1 MVIRDCPP
9 SIADQQPLTIEIM
22 STTAE
27 QEEKQLTTPETP
39 EEQVKIPENLPVLPL
54 RDIVIFPFMIVPL
67 FVSRERSI
75 KAVDQALAE
84 NRMILLAAQKDP
96 DKEEPLTSDL
106 YDVGTVAIIMRMLK
120 LPDGRIRILVQG
132 ISRAKINYLDDNSGF
147 LQARIEEL
155 KETPPEQTL
164 ELEALTRNVR
174 ASLDK
179 AVALGKNVSPEVMAI
194 VSTVEEPARLADLAV
209 SNLELKVEDA
219 QSVLELVDIV
229 PRLHRVNELLA
240 KELEVL
246 TVQQEINTQ
255 AKTEI
260 DRSQREFY
268 LRQQLKAIQSELGEG
283 NELAEDIAAYRE
295 KMAKSK
301 MPKAVEE
308 EVDRQLKKLERMHPD
323 AAETGTLRNWLDIM
337 VALPWSKSSKENLD
351 LKKAQEILDED
362 HYGLEKVKERIIE
375 SLAVR
380 KIKEK
385 PKGSILCLVGPPGV
399 GKTSLGRSIARA
411 LNRKFV
417 RLSLG
422 GVHDEAEIRGH
433 RRTYVGAMPGRI
445 IHAIQQAGT
454 NNPLIM
460 LDEIDKVSSDFR
472 GDPSSALLEVLDPEQ
487 NNSFRDNYLNV
498 PFDLSN
504 TMFMTTANVL
514 DTIQPALRDRMEVI
528 RLAGYTEEEKLQIIL
543 RHLLPKQ
550 MDENGIKPE
559 NLQISEPALRDAIAK
574 YTRESG
580 LRQLEREVGKIC
592 RKVARRVAE
601 GNTEQVVVTPENLH
615 EFLGV
620 PKIEP
625 EEILKLDQI
634 GVATGLA
641 VTATGG
647 DILFIEALTMKGKGM
662 LQLTGQLGDVMRESA
677 HAAYSYA
684 KSRAKELDID
694 EDIFTKTDIHLHI
707 PEGAIPK
714 DGPSAGITMA
724 TALVSALSRRPVN
737 KHVAMTGEITLR
749 GNVLPIGGVKEK
761 VLAAHRAQIR
771 KVILPAQNKKD
782 MEDVPEEPKRDME
795 FVFVEHVRQVFD
807 EALLPSSEKTKSAKS
822 KSATGNGKQPGKAP
836 SAKLAVK
843 ADKKKAVKKPKAKA
857 PAGKR

>member
-1 MVIRDCPP
+1 
-9 SIADQQPLTIEIM
+9 M
-22 STTAE
+22 SNTVE
-27 QEEKQLTTPETP
+27 QEEKPTPAELPDEQL
-39 EEQVKIPENLPVLPL
+39 KIPETLPVLPL

-75 KAVDQALAE
+75 RAVDQALAE
-84 NRMILLAAQKDP
+84 NRMIMLAAQKDP
-96 DKEEPLTSDL
+96 NMEEPGAGDL

-132 ISRAKINYLDDNSGF
+132 VARAKINYIEDPSGF

-155 KETPPEQTL
+155 KEAPAQQSL

-174 ASLDK
+174 GSLDK
-179 AVALGKNVSPEVMAI
+179 AVALGKNISPEVMAI
-194 VSTVEEPARLADLAV
+194 VTTVEDPARLADLAA

-219 QSVLELVDIV
+219 QTVLEMIDVV

-240 KELEVL
+240 KEIEVL

-255 AKTEI
+255 AKGEI

-268 LRQQLKAIQSELGEG
+268 LRQQLKAIQAELGEG
-283 NELAEDIAAYRE
+283 NELAEDITAYRE
-295 KMAKSK
+295 KMAKAK

-337 VALPWSKSSKENLD
+337 VALPWSKSSKENHD
-351 LKKAQEILDED
+351 LIKAQEILDED

-375 SLAVR
+375 ALAVR

-385 PKGSILCLVGPPGV
+385 PKGPILCLAGPPGV

-433 RRTYVGAMPGRI
+433 RRTYVGSMPGRI
-445 IHAIQQAGT
+445 IQAVQQAGT
-454 NNPLIM
+454 NNPLLM

-504 TMFMTTANVL
+504 AMFMTTANVL
-514 DTIQPALRDRMEVI
+514 ETIQPALRDRMEII
-528 RLAGYTEEEKLQIIL
+528 RLSGYTEEEKMQIIL
-543 RHLLPKQ
+543 RHVLPKQ
-550 MDENGIKPE
+550 MEENGIKPE
-559 NLQISEPALRDAIAK
+559 HLHISEPALRDIIAK

-592 RKVARRVAE
+592 RKVARRIAE
-601 GNTEQVVVTPENLH
+601 GNSEQLKVTVKNLH

-620 PKIEP
+620 AKVEP
-625 EEILKLDQI
+625 DEMLKHDQV
-634 GVATGLA
+634 GVVTGLA

-647 DILFIEALTMKGKGM
+647 DILFIEAITMRGKGV

-677 HAAYSYA
+677 HAAYSFA
-684 KSRAKELDID
+684 KSRAQDLGID
-694 EDIFTKTDIHLHI
+694 EEVFTKYDIHIHI

-714 DGPSAGITMA
+714 DGPSAGISMA
-724 TALVSALSRRPVN
+724 TALVSVLSNRPVR
-737 KHVAMTGEITLR
+737 KTVAMTGEITLR

-761 VLAAHRAQIR
+761 VLAAYRAQIK
-771 KVILPAQNKKD
+771 KVILPAQNRKD
-782 MEDVPEEPKRDME
+782 MEEVPPEPQREME
-795 FVFVEHVRQVFD
+795 FVFVEHIQEVLR
-807 EALLPSSEKTKSAKS
+807 EALLPASDSLKAETNGKPAGKVAKRVKAAQAPKPAKSTKPAKAVKPTKAVKVVKSAKPV
-822 KSATGNGKQPGKAP
+822 KKTG
-836 SAKLAVK
+836 AKLRA
-843 ADKKKAVKKPKAKA
+843 KK
-857 PAGKR
+857 R

>member
-1 MVIRDCPP
+1 
-9 SIADQQPLTIEIM
+9 M
-22 STTAE
+22 STE
-27 QEEKQLTTPETP
+27 QEEKQTTPEIA
-39 EEQVKIPENLPVLPL
+39 EEQIKVPEILPILPL

-84 NRMILLAAQKDP
+84 NRMIMLAAQKDP
-96 DKEEPLTSDL
+96 DKEEPGVDDL
-106 YDVGTVAIIMRMLK
+106 YDAGTAAIIMRMLK

-132 ISRAKINYLDDNSGF
+132 ISRAKINYIEDNQNF

-155 KETPPEQTL
+155 KEKPAEENL

-174 ASLDK
+174 SSLEK
-179 AVALGKNVSPEVMAI
+179 AVNLGKNISPEVMAI
-194 VSTVEEPARLADLAV
+194 VTTVEDPARLADLAA
-209 SNLELKVEDA
+209 SNIELKVEDA
-219 QSVLELVDIV
+219 QSVLELLDVT

-240 KELEVL
+240 KEIEVL

-255 AKTEI
+255 AKGEI

-268 LRQQLKAIQSELGEG
+268 LRQQLKAIQQELGEG
-283 NELAEDIAAYRE
+283 NELAEDIAQYRE
-295 KMAKSK
+295 KMAKIK
-301 MPKAVEE
+301 MPKPVDE
-308 EVDRQLKKLERMHPD
+308 EVDRQIKKLERMHPD
-323 AAETGTLRNWLDIM
+323 AAETATLRNWLDIM
-337 VALPWSKSSKENLD
+337 VALPWSKHSKENLD
-351 LKKAQEILDED
+351 LKKAQVILEED

-375 SLAVR
+375 ALAVR
-380 KIKEK
+380 KLREK
-385 PKGSILCLVGPPGV
+385 PKGSIVCLVGPPGV

-411 LNRKFV
+411 TNRKFV

-433 RRTYVGAMPGRI
+433 RRTYIGSMPGRI
-445 IHAIQQAGT
+445 IQSIQQVGT
-454 NNPLIM
+454 NNPLLM

-487 NNSFRDNYLNV
+487 NFSFRDNYLGV

-504 TMFMTTANVL
+504 VMFMTTANIL

-528 RLAGYTEEEKLQIIL
+528 RLAGYTEEEKLEIIL

-550 MDENGIKPE
+550 YEENGIKPE
-559 NLQISEPALRDAIAK
+559 HLEISREALRILIAK

-580 LRQLEREVGKIC
+580 LRQLEREIGKIC

-601 GNTEQVVVTPENLH
+601 GNTEQVKVTPENIH
-615 EFLGV
+615 EFLG
-620 PKIEP
+620 PAKIEP
-625 EEILKLDQI
+625 EEMLKHDQV
-634 GVATGLA
+634 GVVTGLA

-647 DILFIEALTMKGKGM
+647 DILFIEAIPMKGKGG

-684 KSRAKELDID
+684 KSRARDLGID
-694 EDIFTKTDIHLHI
+694 DEIFTKTDIHIHI

-714 DGPSAGITMA
+714 DGPSAGISMA
-724 TALVSALSRRPVN
+724 TALVSVLSNRPVR

-761 VLAAHRAQIR
+761 VLAAYRAKIE
-771 KVILPAQNKKD
+771 KIILPAQNRKD
-782 MEDVPEEPKRDME
+782 MEEVPEEAQKGME
-795 FVFVEHVRQVFD
+795 FVFVEHVREVFT
-807 EALLPSSEKTKSAKS
+807 EALAPLPNQPAAESRNGKVGTKGNSKSLTKKPAATKSAKAKS
-822 KSATGNGKQPGKAP
+822 KARAR
-836 SAKLAVK
+836 AK
-843 ADKKKAVKKPKAKA
+843 
-857 PAGKR
+857 